1 MIGALSEIVEEMP
14 YFIWFGHPFPP
25 LAVVNDA
32 LSAGEDNAGMSGGVE
47 FPPSVMSGDE
57 YERLKRSPRWDKI
70 GYVDVEVPDDVL
82 TREDLTAWWNGVLAR
97 FPSYAV
103 DRFWEEFRSQ
113 MPYRESKSFTDDERR
128 QRQRRQVELSRNMLH
143 EIDRIVDEAKLVI
156 EVRVPMV
163 LPGNR
168 VTGGS
173 RRPPDGEQ
181 GDTWRW
187 VEEVLRSRLST
198 GVDGYTQVEWRD
210 GELIAALVVR
220 DAHVDRQ
227 GVCSAVL
234 ARLAKRDEPGLVVR
248 QDGEPVWP

>member
-1 MIGALSEIVEEMP
+1 M
-14 YFIWFGHPFPP
+14 
-25 LAVVNDA
+25 
-32 LSAGEDNAGMSGGVE
+32 
-47 FPPSVMSGDE
+47 
-57 YERLKRSPRWDKI
+57 
-70 GYVDVEVPDDVL
+70 PDDVL
-82 TREDLTAWWNGVLAR
+82 TREDLTAWWNGVLAG

-143 EIDRIVDEAKLVI
+143 EIDRIVDEAKWVI

-173 RRPPDGEQ
+173 RRPPDGEP
-181 GDTWRW
+181 GDTWRR

-198 GVDGYTQVEWRD
+198 GVHGYAQVEWRD
-210 GELIAALVVR
+210 GELIGALVVTEDAGSADDVADAVVAGLASEPRAAMTVTR
-220 DAHVDRQ
+220 DGDQ
-227 GVCSAVL
+227 I
-234 ARLAKRDEPGLVVR
+234 
-248 QDGEPVWP
+248 WP